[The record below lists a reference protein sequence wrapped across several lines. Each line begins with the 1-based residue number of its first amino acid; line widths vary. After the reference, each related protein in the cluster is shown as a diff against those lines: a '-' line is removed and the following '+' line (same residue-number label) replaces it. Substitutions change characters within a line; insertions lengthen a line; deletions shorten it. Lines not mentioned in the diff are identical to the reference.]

1 MFLVILALNLK
12 SVRAGNAGISRF
24 LNRSSA
30 ILGVSVA
37 VVIFGVYNWPVAS
50 KGLGE
55 LTAKERDAFVA
66 ELRTQSEPILV
77 HLMCPPNDERDC
89 TVATQFI
96 GIFERVGWHVKGKI
110 VDRVFNATPK
120 AGFYFVLHSTVDPD
134 PGNPEGKTG
143 AWTKTP
149 RAYFTVKNAF
159 DALIRTDIVVGAG
172 YPQDELGLYF
182 GVGTAKP

>member
-1 MFLVILALNLK
+1 MAGGNSKDRRRERRELQRQSRSTLVYWSFAAAMAIIIVFVKRTPGWTLLLLSALWVFLVILALNLK

-77 HLMCPPNDERDC
+77 HLMCPPNDER
-89 TVATQFI
+89 
-96 GIFERVGWHVKGKI
+96 
-110 VDRVFNATPK
+110 
-120 AGFYFVLHSTVDPD
+120 
-134 PGNPEGKTG
+134 
-143 AWTKTP
+143 
-149 RAYFTVKNAF
+149 
-159 DALIRTDIVVGAG
+159 
-172 YPQDELGLYF
+172 
-182 GVGTAKP
+182 